1 MSTANSVINP
11 TTILSSQKYIVRVNL
26 LFTCCNCSICTGVH
40 SSCRTR
46 FIAWLS
52 FNLSIHSCNKCE
64 KLQKNTLCKSVNTYL
79 SRYLWGVIIGFLL
92 SFCANSISFVLNQLS
107 VDTERGVNQYQ
118 VQFKTFFN
126 LYLNHSTISN
136 EQ

>member
-1 MSTANSVINP
+1 MSKT
-11 TTILSSQKYIVRVNL
+11 Q
-26 LFTCCNCSICTGVH
+26 LFH
-40 SSCRTR
+40 
-46 FIAWLS
+46 
-52 FNLSIHSCNKCE
+52 
-64 KLQKNTLCKSVNTYL
+64 KLGHRKVLEVATM
-79 SRYLWGVIIGFLL
+79 IGDD
-92 SFCANSISFVLNQLS
+92 S

>member
-1 MSTANSVINP
+1 MM
-11 TTILSSQKYIVRVNL
+11 TIRNVEDAYQ
-26 LFTCCNCSICTGVH
+26 
-40 SSCRTR
+40 
-46 FIAWLS
+46 IALMD
-52 FNLSIHSCNKCE
+52 KE
-64 KLQKNTLCKSVNTYL
+64 KLARKQGQR
-79 SRYLWGVIIGFLL
+79 SRGKAV
-92 SFCANSISFVLNQLS
+92 AQDRVQNPKD